1 MEALKHELGMDIVHV
16 PYRGSPA
23 ALNDLLAGHVQLA
36 LFPVNSALAHIKSGA
51 LTVLAVSSKDR
62 AFLGLKA
69 PSFADLGLKKFEND
83 IEIYFLLSA
92 PAKLPSEIT
101 QRLNREIAVML
112 DTPEQRDQFLA
123 MSVVPERSTPEEISA
138 RVAADVAHWKSFVA
152 AHKIPVQ

>member
-1 MEALKHELGMDIVHV
+1 MEALKDELRMDIVHV

-36 LFPVNSALAHIKSGA
+36 LFPVNSALAYIKSGA
-51 LTVLAVSSKDR
+51 LTVLAISSKDR

-69 PSFADLGLKKFEND
+69 PSFEELGLKKFESD

-92 PAKLPSEIT
+92 PAKLPAEIT
-101 QRLNREIAVML
+101 QRLNREVAVML
-112 DTPEQRDQFLA
+112 DTPELRNQFLA

-138 RVAADVAHWKSFVA
+138 QVAADVTRWKGFIA
-152 AHKIPVQ
+152 THKISVQ